1 MMFQS
6 FEVTSNPANGASRV
20 AKLREELERLGLDGF
35 LVPRADEHQGEY
47 VAPRSQRLGWLTGFT
62 GSAGQALILK
72 DSAYIFVDG
81 RYELQVR
88 NQVDLNIFTIESLI
102 SNPPSTW
109 LADNGKALTIGFDPW
124 LHTISDAA
132 ALRAALE
139 KNGGRLV
146 AVENNLVDAVW
157 PDQPEPPLQPVSI
170 QPEQYAGKPAREKI
184 PELAS
189 VVRAAGATAAVLTD
203 PSSIAWTFNIRG
215 KDVESTPLPLS
226 FAILRAEGEPILFI
240 DKRKLSIETE
250 AYLTQLT
257 ALRPPHKLEEDLA
270 ALASD
275 GSSILLDP
283 LLAADMLRT
292 IVEDAGGKVVEG
304 KDPAR
309 LPRACKNST
318 ELDGSRRAHERD
330 GVAMTTFLTWLDNQP
345 PGSLNEIEAVTRL
358 ENTRS
363 EVGQAFQMP
372 LEDVSFGT
380 IAGAGPNGAIM
391 HYRVSTDTNR
401 KLEPGELF
409 LVDSGAQYRD
419 GTTDITR
426 TVPVGDVDP
435 AMKRAFTLVLK
446 GMIAIST
453 ARFPAGTRGMDI
465 DVLAR
470 IALWK
475 NGFDFAHGTG
485 HGVGSYLAVHEGPQ
499 NISKRGTQELLPGMI
514 LSNEPGYYKPG
525 SFGIRIENLVIVTEP
540 EVPEGGDIA
549 MMSFETLTLCPIDR
563 RLIDSTLLTRDEL
576 VWLDA
581 YHARV
586 REKLLP
592 HMEAEVRDWLIAA
605 TEPLERLHA

>member
-1 MMFQS
+1 MFQS